1 MIHKASELSFEQR
14 AALESLLGRA
24 ISDRETVSVRVFEP
38 PPLSGEHRQAT
49 LPGREIGDPPRVGA
63 TLPALGGKSEVWVIG
78 NQRAGARDR
87 RDARL
92 RRDRPFRIWAER

>member
-38 PPLSGEHRQAT
+38 PPLSGEHRQEVLAG
-49 LPGREIGDPPRVGA
+49 LEAYFARVDA
-63 TLPALGGKSEVWVIG
+63 KRQPVSEEEAEAIINEALRST
-78 NQRAGARDR
+78 
-87 RDARL
+87 
-92 RRDRPFRIWAER
+92 RPHYRPVR